1 MSSANRVERI
11 YGATKSTTHQGGTM
25 AERITNFDDWKD
37 LFYKWQK
44 DIGFDPE
51 LVKDYKFDAIYDEGT
66 SPTIEFG
73 EFKGRKKFEKVLD
86 MPSQDMRDSLLHLI
100 FYQGDT
106 EFGSSEQQRKLI
118 DSAPSDYDRQCLIR
132 VMREEQ
138 RHGWQMCHVLISNFG
153 DSGKLEARKL
163 LERRAYNNTRLL
175 GAFNKNVDDFI
186 DFVTYTCFIDRD
198 GKYQLTMLHPSSFAP
213 LSRSMGP
220 MLKEEAFHLFTGQTG
235 LSRIVKAGKIPI
247 PILQKYLN
255 KWLSTGY
262 DLFGKDHSTAA
273 ARFYRWGFK
282 GRFDEASAKEPP
294 KDLDRLNEEAR
305 NLYYQEDCQ
314 IIEGLNRLIPEGN
327 PKLRVPDIK
336 FNRQIGDYADKMF
349 SIEGSPLSEAEYKK
363 HLDAVLPGPAERK
376 LLEPILK
383 AGNWMSAGA
392 GNA

>member
-1 MSSANRVERI
+1 
-11 YGATKSTTHQGGTM
+11 M

-44 DIGFDPE
+44 DIGFDPA

-66 SPTIEFG
+66 SPTVEFG

-86 MPSQDMRDSLLHLI
+86 MPTQEMRDSLLHLI

-118 DSAPSDYDRQCLIR
+118 DQAPSDYERQCLLR

-163 LERRAYNNTRLL
+163 LERHSYNNTRLL

-198 GKYQLTMLHPSSFAP
+198 GKYQLSMLHHSSFAP

-220 MLKEEAFHLFTGQTG
+220 MLKEEAFHLFTGQSG
-235 LSRIVKAGKIPI
+235 LSRIIRAGKVPI
-247 PILQKYLN
+247 VILQKYLN

-282 GRFDEASAKEPP
+282 GRFDEATATEPP
-294 KDLDRLNEEAR
+294 KNLDRLNEEAR
-305 NLYYQEDCQ
+305 NLYYKEDCEV
-314 IIEGLNRLIPEGN
+314 IAGLNALIPEGER
-327 PKLRVPDIK
+327 KLCAPDMK
-336 FNRQIGDYADKMF
+336 FNRQIGDYAGKMY
-349 SIEGSPLSEAEYKK
+349 SVGGDPLSEAEYQK
-363 HLDAVLPGPAERK
+363 HLAEVLPGPEDQK
-376 LLEPILK
+376 ILEPIFK
-383 AGNWMSAGA
+383 AGSWMSPGA
-392 GNA
+392 ANA

>member
-1 MSSANRVERI
+1 MTRQDRRLIREEPWRSASL
-11 YGATKSTTHQGGTM
+11 TSTTGKIYFT
-25 AERITNFDDWKD
+25 D
-37 LFYKWQK
+37 WQK
-44 DIGFDPE
+44 DIGFDPG

-86 MPSQDMRDSLLHLI
+86 IPTQDMRDSLLHLI

-118 DSAPSDYDRQCLIR
+118 DSAPSEYDRQCLIR

-198 GKYQLTMLHPSSFAP
+198 GKYQLTMLHPSRFAP

-247 PILQKYLN
+247 PTLQKYLN

-273 ARFYRWGFK
+273 ALL
-282 GRFDEASAKEPP
+282 S
-294 KDLDRLNEEAR
+294 L
-305 NLYYQEDCQ
+305 
-314 IIEGLNRLIPEGN
+314 GLQGPFRRS
-327 PKLRVPDIK
+327 K
-336 FNRQIGDYADKMF
+336 RQGT
-349 SIEGSPLSEAEYKK
+349 
-363 HLDAVLPGPAERK
+363 AERSRPV
-376 LLEPILK
+376 ER
-383 AGNWMSAGA
+383 
-392 GNA
+392 GNAQSLLQRRLPNHRRAESAHPRGQPQTARTGYKV

>member
-1 MSSANRVERI
+1 
-11 YGATKSTTHQGGTM
+11 
-25 AERITNFDDWKD
+25 
-37 LFYKWQK
+37 
-44 DIGFDPE
+44 
-51 LVKDYKFDAIYDEGT
+51 
-66 SPTIEFG
+66 
-73 EFKGRKKFEKVLD
+73 
-86 MPSQDMRDSLLHLI
+86 
-100 FYQGDT
+100 
-106 EFGSSEQQRKLI
+106 
-118 DSAPSDYDRQCLIR
+118 
-132 VMREEQ
+132 
-138 RHGWQMCHVLISNFG
+138 
-153 DSGKLEARKL
+153 LEARKL

-175 GAFNKNVDDFI
+175 GAFNKQVDDFI

-282 GRFDEASAKEPP
+282 GRFDEAGAKEPP
-294 KDLDRLNEEAR
+294 KDLNRLNEEAR

-336 FNRQIGDYADKMF
+336 FNRQIGDYADQMF
-349 SIEGSPLSEAEYKK
+349 SVDGNPLSEAEYKK
-363 HLDAVLPGPAERK
+363 HLEAVLPGPAERK

-383 AGNWMSAGA
+383 AGNWMSVGA